1 MESQKTMRK
10 NFFRSELIKLYF
22 KMNKNTFVYN
32 IVIPFYAIIALNI
45 IFSLCI
51 CYINRYIYVN
61 IYNYVDNRTI
71 VVISKTEVESLLC
84 ESIDGIESISIVEN
98 KQKFVYQ
105 IVLKDVDLV
114 NNIINNLNENCDV
127 NAIKY
132 SSDNYDNEKRNMDII
147 LLNKIVKFIYNFF
160 LLLSFI
166 IIFILLLREISFEK
180 KTRYYLKIIGYDQFQ
195 IVILNLVI
203 ISKVTIIL
211 WIFVFIIYL
220 YMFLKNYLIDTFCL
234 LSIVFLSLFIIFI
247 YVFGAFIKDKKSHNI

>member
-1 MESQKTMRK
+1 
-10 NFFRSELIKLYF
+10 
-22 KMNKNTFVYN
+22 
-32 IVIPFYAIIALNI
+32 
-45 IFSLCI
+45 
-51 CYINRYIYVN
+51 
-61 IYNYVDNRTI
+61 
-71 VVISKTEVESLLC
+71 
-84 ESIDGIESISIVEN
+84 
-98 KQKFVYQ
+98 
-105 IVLKDVDLV
+105 
-114 NNIINNLNENCDV
+114 
-127 NAIKY
+127 
-132 SSDNYDNEKRNMDII
+132 MDII